1 MGIGGEAID
10 VQHVRMYE
18 VRVRLL
24 ESSDVYTCLGE
35 AVCSGILPLSLLK
48 IVYVMLSD
56 IV

>member
-1 MGIGGEAID
+1 
-10 VQHVRMYE
+10 MYE